1 MSNVCLILNDAPY
14 GSERTYNAL
23 RLAMELSKREGVS
36 VRVFAQADAVT
47 SAIREQKTPN
57 GYYNVERMIRALLAK
72 GVPVRL

>member
-1 MSNVCLILNDAPY
+1 MSSVCFILNDAPY

-23 RLAMELSKREGVS
+23 RLAMELSKREDVS

-47 SAIREQKTPN
+47 SAIEDQKTPN